1 MTKLRQIGKLF
12 PTLRRPVASYD
23 HATFFIYLE
32 DIAEADLVKIRAN
45 PLSIENVEHIK
56 TLFHEIRHYIDHVA
70 TLWGQRLILQYLK
83 SANIRLQGD
92 IENFKTIIE
101 YKNQENQLFYSNY
114 YTEEYNY
121 MPVDRMDR
129 RWQWTTTSGIRFNA
143 DGASDEK
150 KPIPFIHFK
159 THDNTPL
166 MRIPISIASLL
177 ETNSTSEEIKWHM
190 SHISQ
195 LSETEQ
201 PFHLQFYGNEVL
213 LKLLYNQ
220 DLALYNVAVHLAA
233 NILNISDFIE
243 AFKISSSI
251 ATLTLNLP
259 NNLVKNI
266 PVRDEKFKAWGNR
279 CQHMLDNNEHGFI
292 YFLLLEN
299 YAPVFRESK
308 KFILAELLQASNL
321 PDELIISQQVLAEMD
336 IIIAEANQQ
345 PNLKEIFI
353 PNLEN
358 GRGFFKELGLIFKN
372 DYIEKVIIGKTPTLI
387 CNDTD
392 IQFKTYRDK
401 ELFGLRPIKALT
413 KSEWYNVSDA
423 INKKMTQLYEVRGV

>member
-12 PTLRRPVASYD
+12 PTLKRTVASYD
-23 HATFFIYLE
+23 PATFYIYLE
-32 DIAEADLVKIRAN
+32 DIAEADLVKIREN
-45 PLSIENVEHIK
+45 PLSTDNVEHIK
-56 TLFHEIRHYIDHVA
+56 TLFHEIRHYVDHVA
-70 TLWGQRLILQYLK
+70 TLWGQQLILKYLK
-83 SANIRLQGD
+83 SLNIRLQGD

-101 YKNQENQLFYSNY
+101 YKNSENRLFYLNY

-121 MPVDRMDR
+121 ISVDRMDR
-129 RWQWTTTSGIRFNA
+129 RWQWSTTSGIKFDA
-143 DGASDEK
+143 HGSSDET

-159 THDNTPL
+159 TFDNKPL
-166 MRIPISIASLL
+166 MRMPISIASLL

-190 SHISQ
+190 AHIAQ

-201 PFHLQFYGNEVL
+201 PFHLKFYGNEVL

-243 AFKISSSI
+243 AFNISSSI

-266 PVRDEKFKAWGNR
+266 PVKDGKFKAWGNR

-299 YAPVFRESK
+299 YAPIFRESK
-308 KFILAELLQASNL
+308 KFNLAELLEASNL
-321 PDELIISQQVLAEMD
+321 PDEETISKQVLAEMD
-336 IIIAEANQQ
+336 IIIEEAYQQ
-345 PNLKEIFI
+345 VNLKETFI

-358 GRGFFKELGLIFKN
+358 GRLFFKELGLVFKKTF
-372 DYIEKVIIGKTPTLI
+372 IEKVIVGKTPTLI

-392 IQFKTYRDK
+392 IQFHSFRDK
-401 ELFGLRPIKALT
+401 ELFDLRPIKDLT
-413 KSEWYNVSDA
+413 VSEWYNVSDA
-423 INKKMTQLYEVRGV
+423 INKKLTQLYEVRGV